1 MAPRVK
7 ATSEP
12 QVIQL
17 ADGAKFPT
25 YYNNEKKSY
34 EVSCDLCREIINVGP
49 AGTTSYRLE
58 SHRTACQKK
67 IAKQHEIEI
76 MKSRSF
82 ENKLRSRLEIR
93 QHSL

>member
-1 MAPRVK
+1 MAPRLK
-7 ATSEP
+7 GTSEP

-25 YYNNEKKSY
+25 HYNEEKKAH
-34 EVSCDLCREIINVGP
+34 EVSCDLCGEIINVGP

-67 IAKQHEIEI
+67 IAKQHETEV
-76 MKSRSF
+76 R
-82 ENKLRSRLEIR
+82 
-93 QHSL
+93 H